1 MTRSE
6 SGDRASSTH
15 SEPARRTLTGT
26 ASTAGPSRRRF
37 LTAAGAASVIGL
49 AGCVGGGDDGS
60 GSVSPDDLD
69 VAPGELEVDEINVLA
84 EGVADNL
91 VLAEMS
97 DQFEDEYGVTV
108 NWTDFGY
115 EQTQEEASNQVAA
128 DESAYDVMTID
139 TYWVGDFALGENLLP
154 LDSLIGRSDVVD
166 SDNYLEEVWDTVAH
180 FEGTTWTIPFWQWT
194 LGAGYREDLLQD
206 DEFAAQYESE
216 FGEDLQSGTESVSAY
231 ADMTVN
237 ITEMTG
243 GDVHGAALMGQSGTK
258 ANDQWLGLFQGKGG
272 TFIDEE
278 GNPVYGD
285 YRQEAIEAT
294 EDWIRII
301 HEGSPD
307 GSGSWGFPEVSEHV
321 GRGDGFS
328 AINYNIFYVN
338 MNNALA
344 ENTESGQIK
353 QYDTPGGSPAVGSW
367 SLGIPANL
375 SEERAQA
382 AWTYIQWANSF
393 EMRKQRILNGGSPVC
408 YDTLDD
414 DEVVESNPLLWENLE
429 ELITGGKSIS
439 KYPGALQANTRNGE
453 ELSAA
458 LAGGKSVEDAID
470 AGIEAVENAM
480 E

>member
-15 SEPARRTLTGT
+15 SETARRILTGT
-26 ASTAGPSRRRF
+26 ASTAGPSRRGF

-69 VAPGELEVDEINVLA
+69 VAPGELEVEEINVLA

-115 EQTQEEASNQVAA
+115 VQTQEEASNQVAA

-154 LDSLIGRSDVVD
+154 LDSLIDRSDVVD

-216 FGEDLQSGTESVSAY
+216 FGEDLQSGT
-231 ADMTVN
+231 
-237 ITEMTG
+237 
-243 GDVHGAALMGQSGTK
+243 
-258 ANDQWLGLFQGKGG
+258 
-272 TFIDEE
+272 
-278 GNPVYGD
+278 
-285 YRQEAIEAT
+285 
-294 EDWIRII
+294 
-301 HEGSPD
+301 
-307 GSGSWGFPEVSEHV
+307 
-321 GRGDGFS
+321 
-328 AINYNIFYVN
+328 
-338 MNNALA
+338 
-344 ENTESGQIK
+344 
-353 QYDTPGGSPAVGSW
+353 
-367 SLGIPANL
+367 
-375 SEERAQA
+375 
-382 AWTYIQWANSF
+382 
-393 EMRKQRILNGGSPVC
+393 
-408 YDTLDD
+408 
-414 DEVVESNPLLWENLE
+414 
-429 ELITGGKSIS
+429 
-439 KYPGALQANTRNGE
+439 
-453 ELSAA
+453 
-458 LAGGKSVEDAID
+458 
-470 AGIEAVENAM
+470 
-480 E
+480 